1 VRTRLIRTGIVA
13 VALVVAAAVII
24 VAVRHDRT
32 AVALPAPKKASVV
45 LRATPESWLGLY
57 SPQSPHSYTGVG
69 TFTSQTGVRPNLDM
83 YYSGWR
89 EPFQASFASTV
100 SRHGGVPLVQ
110 MDPTSVSLSAIASGK
125 YDGYLG
131 QFATAVRSY
140 GGPVVI
146 GFGHEMNGTW
156 YSWASGH
163 TSPAAFVQAWRH
175 IVTLF
180 RTYGAGNVTWLWTI
194 NVVQNAQGISPPGP
208 WWPGASYVTWVGIDG
223 YYAQPSMTF
232 ATLFGPTIAA
242 VRELTGDPILVA
254 ETAAGT
260 AAGQPAKI
268 TDLYAGI
275 KSYGLLGF
283 TWFDAIGEQDWRL
296 NGSAS
301 QTAFQRG
308 AHSYPGLAR

>member
-1 VRTRLIRTGIVA
+1 MKLIRITIV
-13 VALVVAAAVII
+13 VVVLIVVAAVIT

-32 AVALPAPKKASVV
+32 SVALPTPKKANVT
-45 LRATPESWLGLY
+45 LRTTPQSWLGLY
-57 SPQSPHSYTGVG
+57 SPQSPQSYAGVG

-83 YYSGWR
+83 YYSGWG
-89 EPFQASFASTV
+89 EPFRASFASTV
-100 SRHGGVPLVQ
+100 SRHGGVPLIQ
-110 MDPTSVSLSAIASGK
+110 MDPTSVSLAAIASGQ

-131 QFATAVRSY
+131 KFATAVRSY
-140 GGPVVI
+140 ANPVVI

-156 YSWASGH
+156 YTWASGH
-163 TSPAAFVQAWRH
+163 ASPAAFVAAWRH

-180 RTYGAGNVTWLWTI
+180 RTLGADNVTWLWTI
-194 NVVQNAQGISPPGP
+194 NVVRNAQGISPPGS

-283 TWFDAIGEQDWRL
+283 AWFDAVGQQDWRL
-296 NGSAS
+296 GGSAS
-301 QTAFQRG
+301 QSAFQRG
-308 AHSYPGLAR
+308 AQSYPGLAR

>member
-1 VRTRLIRTGIVA
+1 MRLLFRIAAIA
-13 VALVVAAAVII
+13 VALIVVAAVVT
-24 VAVRHDRT
+24 VAVRHDRSS
-32 AVALPAPKKASVV
+32 VALPAPKKADVT
-45 LRATPESWLGLY
+45 LRTTPQSWLGLY
-57 SPQSPHSYTGVG
+57 TPRSPHSYAGVDS
-69 TFTSQTGVRPNLDM
+69 FTSQAGVRPNLDM

-89 EPFQASFASTV
+89 EPFQASFATTV

-110 MDPTSVSLSAIASGK
+110 LDPTDVSLTAIASGQ

-140 GGPVVI
+140 ANPVVI

-163 TSPAAFVQAWRH
+163 ASPAAFVKAWRH

-180 RTYGAGNVTWLWTI
+180 RTYGADNVTWLWTI
-194 NVVQNAQGISPPGP
+194 NIVQTAQGISAPGP
-208 WWPGASYVTWVGIDG
+208 WWPGGSYVTWVGIDG

-232 ATLFGPTIAA
+232 SSLFGPTIVA
-242 VRELTGDPILVA
+242 VRALTNDPILVA

-260 AAGQPAKI
+260 TAGQTAKI

-275 KSYGLLGF
+275 RSYGLLGF
-283 TWFDAIGEQDWRL
+283 AWFDAVGKQDWRL
-296 NGSAS
+296 ASGGSM
-301 QTAFQRG
+301 TAFQQG
-308 AHSYPGLAR
+308 ARSYPGLVR

>member
-1 VRTRLIRTGIVA
+1 MRTRLIRTGIVA
-13 VALVVAAAVII
+13 VALVVAAAGII

-89 EPFQASFASTV
+89 EPFQARFASTV
-100 SRHGGVPLVQ
+100 ARHGGVPLVQ

-163 TSPAAFVQAWRH
+163 SSPAAFVQAWRH

-242 VRELTGDPILVA
+242 VKELTSDPILVS
-254 ETAAGT
+254 ETAAGA
-260 AAGQPAKI
+260 AAGQPTKI

-296 NGSAS
+296 NGTAS
-301 QTAFQRG
+301 QTAFQHG

>member
-1 VRTRLIRTGIVA
+1 MKFIRITIVVVVLI
-13 VALVVAAAVII
+13 VVAAVIT

-32 AVALPAPKKASVV
+32 SVALPAPKKADVT
-45 LRATPESWLGLY
+45 LRTTPQSWLGLY
-57 SPQSPHSYTGVG
+57 SPQSPQSYAGVG

-83 YYSGWR
+83 YYSGWG
-89 EPFQASFASTV
+89 EPFQASFAGNAA
-100 SRHGGVPLVQ
+100 RHGAVPLLQ
-110 MDPTSVSLSAIASGK
+110 MDPTNVSLTAITAGH

-140 GGPVVI
+140 ANPVVI

-163 TSPAAFVQAWRH
+163 ASPAAFVAAWRH

-180 RTYGAGNVTWLWTI
+180 RTLGAGNVTWLWTI
-194 NVVQNAQGISPPGP
+194 NVVRNAQGISPPGP
-208 WWPGASYVTWVGIDG
+208 WWPGGAYVTWVGIDG

-232 ATLFGPTIAA
+232 ASLFGPTIVA
-242 VRELTGDPILVA
+242 VRGLTSAPILIA

-268 TDLYAGI
+268 TDLYAGVR
-275 KSYGLLGF
+275 SYGLLGF
-283 TWFDAIGEQDWRL
+283 AWFDALGEQDWRL
-296 NGSAS
+296 SGTASAA
-301 QTAFQRG
+301 AFRQG
-308 AHSYPGLAR
+308 AASYPGLTR

>member
-1 VRTRLIRTGIVA
+1 MKLIRITIVVVVLA
-13 VALVVAAAVII
+13 VVAAVIT
-24 VAVRHDRT
+24 VAVGHDR
-32 AVALPAPKKASVV
+32 ASVALPAPRKADVT
-45 LRATPESWLGLY
+45 LETKPASWLGLY
-57 SPQSPHSYTGVG
+57 SPRSPRSYAGVG

-83 YYSGWR
+83 YYSGWG
-89 EPFQASFASTV
+89 EPFQAGFAANAA
-100 SRHGGVPLVQ
+100 RHGAVPLVQ
-110 MDPTSVSLSAIASGK
+110 LDPTSTSLAAIAAGK

-140 GGPVVI
+140 ANPVVL

-163 TSPAAFVQAWRH
+163 ASPASFVAAWRH

-180 RTYGAGNVTWLWTI
+180 RTLGAGNVTWLWTI
-194 NVVQNAQGISPPGP
+194 NVVRNAQGISPPGP

-232 ATLFGPTIAA
+232 TTLFGPTIVA
-242 VRELTGDPILVA
+242 VRQLTSAPILVA

-268 TDLYAGI
+268 SDLYAGI
-275 KSYGLLGF
+275 HAYGLLGF
-283 TWFDAIGEQDWRL
+283 TWFDAVGEQDWRL
-296 NGSAS
+296 TGAAS
-301 QTAFQRG
+301 TTAFAQG
-308 AHSYPGLAR
+308 AKSYPGLTR